1 MEKEKEK
8 KLEEKV
14 ERNTKHIWWLTIVMI
29 VLLVAA
35 ALGGYLAG
43 ASRIANE
50 VVEQKNEVKEETT
63 NKKLTLDEAKVILD
77 KLSLTLDG
85 KLKKA
90 FGDGIPAYKRGYDEI
105 VKLANTALQV
115 DSSKKTTKTCD
126 ELYKGKAEEDFGY
139 YKTAAG
145 ACKIGGTTETIKYDD
160 FNSVY
165 KELYGTEAPK
175 KAFTGTDSFYAFYDY
190 HSEGNFYNQN
200 VCGACGGSSVA
211 HPVAFKILSV
221 EEKDGTAEIT
231 VLYEESDVIFI
242 NDTYKYSFTK
252 QEYDQVDGDA
262 AIKEIANDYIKN
274 HENDAEKYTI
284 TLEKSGNHYIF
295 KNLVK
300 KMS

>member
-14 ERNTKHIWWLTIVMI
+14 ERNTKHIWWLTIVMV

-50 VVEQKNEVKEETT
+50 VVEQKNEVEETT
-63 NKKLTLDEAKVILD
+63 NAKLTIEEAKAVLD
-77 KLSLTLDG
+77 KLSLTPDG
-85 KLKKA
+85 KLLSP
-90 FGDGIPAYKRGYDEI
+90 FGNGIPGYKRGYDEV

-115 DSSKKTTKTCD
+115 DSSKKSTKQCD

-145 ACKIGGTTETIKYDD
+145 VCKIGGTTEIIKYDD
-160 FNSVY
+160 FNNIY

-175 KAFTGTDSFYAFYDY
+175 KAFTGADSIYAFYDY
-190 HSEGNFYNQN
+190 NSEGNFYNKN
-200 VCGACGGSSVA
+200 DCGACGGSSIA
-211 HPVAFKILSV
+211 HPIAFKILSV
-221 EEKDGTAEIT
+221 EENNGTAEIT
-231 VLYEESDVIFI
+231 VLYEASEVRFV
-242 NDTYKYSFTK
+242 NDKYKYAFTK
-252 QEYDQVDGDA
+252 QEYDQVDGEA
-262 AIKEIANDYIKN
+262 AIKEIANDYVTN
-274 HENDAEKYTI
+274 HENDAEKYVI